1 MDEIEKNE
9 KRRLRN
15 EYSRKYRQENADRI
29 NKKAR
34 ENRAKNSDYIKAY
47 RKKNHHKYK
56 EKADEYKKQ
65 WYQKNKE
72 RVKQK
77 RKKYYYDNKEKIL
90 NSLKIYKAKNK
101 EKININAKNYMV
113 SRRKRD
119 IRFRILCTLRCRI
132 SKFISKDKND
142 STCLKL
148 LGCTINELKTHLE
161 KRFKQG
167 MTWGNYG
174 KKGWHIDHIIPC
186 ASFNLT
192 DMKQQREECFHYTNL
207 QPLWWWENLSKG
219 KKNPHKK

>member
-15 EYSRKYRQENADRI
+15 EYAKKYRQENADRI
-29 NKKAR
+29 NKKVR

-56 EKADEYKKQ
+56 EKADKYKKE

-72 RVKQK
+72 RLKQK
-77 RKKYYYDNKEKIL
+77 RKKYYYDNKEKF
-90 NSLKIYKAKNK
+90 K
-101 EKININAKNYMV
+101 ELTKNYRLRNKKKYKDYMRNYQV

-119 IRFRILCTLRCRI
+119 IKFKILCSIRGRI

-142 STCLKL
+142 SACLKL
-148 LGCTINELKTHLE
+148 LGCTINELKIHLE
-161 KRFKQG
+161 KQFKRG
-167 MTWGNYG
+167 MTWENYG

-192 DMKQQREECFHYTNL
+192 NMKQREECFHYTNL

>member
-1 MDEIEKNE
+1 MEEIEKNE

-15 EYSRKYRQENADRI
+15 EYARKYRRENADII

-34 ENRAKNSDYIKAY
+34 ENRAKNLDYIKAY

-72 RVKQK
+72 KIKQK
-77 RKKYYYDNKEKIL
+77 RKKYYNNNKEKVKEL
-90 NSLKIYKAKNK
+90 N
-101 EKININAKNYMV
+101 KNYRLSNKKKYRDYMRNYQV

-119 IRFRILCTLRCRI
+119 IKFKILCTLRGRL
-132 SKFISKDKND
+132 SKFISKYKND
-142 STCLKL
+142 SSCLKL

-161 KRFKQG
+161 KRFKKG
-167 MTWGNYG
+167 MTWENYG
-174 KKGWHIDHIIPC
+174 KRGWHIDHIIPC
-186 ASFNLT
+186 ASFNLI
-192 DMKQQREECFHYTNL
+192 DMKQREECFHYMNL

-219 KKNPHKK
+219 KKKPHKK